1 MPLGRKLADIH
12 RRSNSGYECKCLRV
26 LQKTQGGD
34 SCDLRNTAKKGL
46 RMKPT
51 KAELLAEL
59 KRAIKVKSTTFLYKG
74 NRWRAAA
81 VVQKETIREAIR
93 ELERK

>member
-1 MPLGRKLADIH
+1 
-12 RRSNSGYECKCLRV
+12 
-26 LQKTQGGD
+26 
-34 SCDLRNTAKKGL
+34 
-46 RMKPT
+46 MKPT